1 MIETIKPNR
10 TMKKILMI
18 SLVIAA
24 LISCVKDDNQ
34 RVHLDKD
41 YFPLQVGNQW
51 RFDLAG
57 IDLITEITKINGIE
71 YYKFVND
78 NETISYYRKYNDRIF
93 VKSLS
98 TGNKA
103 QMMFDLAANV
113 DDTWAF
119 GSGRVTL
126 VSRNE
131 TIRIGET
138 QIDSCLE
145 FYFHN
150 KDLMD
155 YGYSIWL
162 APGIGLI
169 QRTCQECF
177 GSSYTTLKLESA
189 IINGQLI
196 EFK

>member
-1 MIETIKPNR
+1 
-10 TMKKILMI
+10 MKKILMI
-18 SLVIAA
+18 SLVITA

-51 RFDLAG
+51 CFDLAG

-71 YYKFVND
+71 YYKFEND
-78 NETISYYRKYNDRIF
+78 NGTISYYRKYNDRVF
-93 VKSLS
+93 VKSLL
-98 TGNKA
+98 TGNKE

-119 GSGRVTL
+119 GSARVTL

-162 APGIGLI
+162 APGIGFI

-177 GSSYTTLKLESA
+177 GSSYTTLELEAA